1 METIREKSQ
10 QAIMFSDGGGGRCN
24 LSGHLSQISQ
34 LIVKTAKLIV
44 ENKNGQTKI
53 KDNKKI
59 QKSLQVCLCI
69 SEVISKLKLKV
80 KDMIIST
87 VEVKLW
93 SYPQLTHHCL
103 GFSLA

>member
-1 METIREKSQ
+1 METITEKSQ
-10 QAIMFSDGGGGRCN
+10 QAIMFSDGGGRCN
-24 LSGHLSQISQ
+24 LSGHLSPISQ

-59 QKSLQVCLCI
+59 QKSLQVCLCS
-69 SEVISKLKLKV
+69 SEVISKLKLKG

-93 SYPQLTHHCL
+93 SYPQLNHHCL
-103 GFSLA
+103 GFSLT